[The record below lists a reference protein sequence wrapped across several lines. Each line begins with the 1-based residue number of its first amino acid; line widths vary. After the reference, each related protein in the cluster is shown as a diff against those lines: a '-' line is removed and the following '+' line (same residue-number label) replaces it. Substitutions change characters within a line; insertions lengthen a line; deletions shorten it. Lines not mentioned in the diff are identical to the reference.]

1 MGPRAATLSLLL
13 LLTAGVSAQAQG
25 VGAPSS
31 RPGDSK
37 DITFVRRDP
46 SRARERIQE
55 MEERWKALPE
65 AEKERLRAAF
75 GEFKSLS
82 PEKREE
88 FRRRGEQFARERE
101 KLEQLLPA
109 EDREQLQILGAE
121 LKSDWLR
128 ALVMDRFHS
137 RWGRV
142 KREVPSGE
150 AERAMQ
156 LDGAE
161 RVAKLRQ
168 LFDEA
173 SRSIVKRV
181 LDQAE
186 SRKMIT
192 PEERARLAALSPSE
206 AAPRLLELRK
216 LTIVADLDRK
226 PERRGGL
233 SESEWEAIKSLPP
246 DQFFE
251 QLDARRVFSH
261 RERGGEP
268 FGKPGP
274 HGPGD
279 GSPKFMN
286 PWKARLEEHLV
297 AKGLSRD
304 DAHRLAFE
312 TPWEQVRI
320 ALKGLLDDLP
330 PGPGP
335 KPRR

>member
-1 MGPRAATLSLLL
+1 MGPRAATLSILL
-13 LLTAGVSAQAQG
+13 LLTVGVPAQAQS
-25 VGAPSS
+25 VGASSS
-31 RPGDSK
+31 RPGESK
-37 DITFVRRDP
+37 EITFTRRDS
-46 SRARERIQE
+46 SRSRERLLE
-55 MEERWKALPE
+55 MEERWKALSE
-65 AEKERLRAAF
+65 TEKERLRAAF

-88 FRRRGEQFARERE
+88 FRRRGEQFARERD

-109 EDREQLQILGAE
+109 EDREQLQILGGE
-121 LKSDWLR
+121 IKSDWLR

-150 AERAMQ
+150 AERALQ

-192 PEERARLAALSPSE
+192 PEESARLAALPPSE

-216 LTIVADLDRK
+216 LTIVSDLERK

-233 SESEWEAIKSLPP
+233 SESEWESIKTLPP
-246 DQFFE
+246 EQFFE

-268 FGKPGP
+268 FGRPGP
-274 HGPGD
+274 HGHGEGP
-279 GSPKFMN
+279 PKFMN
-286 PWKARLEEHLV
+286 PWKARLAEHLV

-312 TPWEQVRI
+312 TPWEQVRV